1 VRTGVGR
8 ALFSDRL
15 ASRLISWRGEFA
27 RSDHKLSASA
37 LSQTFKAAD
46 EKKAE
51 QLCCSAVP

>member
-1 VRTGVGR
+1 
-8 ALFSDRL
+8 
-15 ASRLISWRGEFA
+15 LISWRGEFA

-51 QLCCSAVP
+51 QFCCSAVP